1 MSTPR
6 LAVPPGAALL
16 FSGGKNNMSDPT
28 SPSFVNRIIANDS
41 AKKGVAAALAGVLI
55 AVVQEA
61 IWPSS

>member
-1 MSTPR
+1 MSET
-6 LAVPPGAALL
+6 
-16 FSGGKNNMSDPT
+16 T
-28 SPSFVNRIIANDS
+28 SSFFNRIIANDS